1 MASGTLKWFSKEKGI
16 GFIRPDDG
24 GPDLFAHYTRVESN
38 DNGGLGHGARVVFD
52 AAHGARTRAASNI
65 RLA

>member
-1 MASGTLKWFSKEKGI
+1 MATGTVKWFSKEKGI

-24 GPDLFAHYTRVESN
+24 GADLFAHHSRIERS
-38 DNGGLGHGARVVFD
+38 GGSSLRAGARVAFD
-52 AAHGARTRAASNI
+52 APDGARTRAAANI